1 MQCYLYDLGYLTKE
15 EEEEDEEQSI
25 CIPGVLGSALIA
37 GLHSRR
43 YDTQI
48 KPLR

>member
-1 MQCYLYDLGYLTKE
+1 MRCYLYDLGYLTK
-15 EEEEDEEQSI
+15 EDEEQSI